1 MVKESKAR
9 ATRQDPVQE
18 SLVSKKDEINR
29 RTSDLID
36 LLDDAKSGL
45 IDSKNVWNGKPAPR
59 IGVTEPHS
67 LKEPIPSE
75 ATDTMS
81 KVVQIIGEAN
91 SIIGDIDSK
100 LTTIDNE
107 QAGYERNRRQ
117 PQPKKMPDSPP
128 PSPSQ
133 EDEGGLDLSAIA
145 SSSVSRF
152 MSHIKA
158 PFQFGDSNKWGR
170 LRLLRAAARVN
181 THLEEMQSFVLSS
194 DDMAIPNAV
203 YKARDLLYIFD
214 NEISEPMLSALRDM
228 PEKPKAPA
236 GDDKPDDKPAD
247 KKKDKTKEEPS
258 EEPSQEPLQDQPDE
272 DPYQEPGGG
281 IIDIGEQVQN
291 ANTEIMVAA
300 RRLDTPELRKEFKE
314 RYSDLVRRVDHILSL
329 LASEPAQAQEAYM
342 SFVPLKDEFVQAIN
356 SATPNQDYNIEVT
369 ANRFTN
375 FLKRKNVQSSSD
387 HMRGLKLKADQSI
400 TSTRGSLDE
409 LMNALQKSHV
419 NPGSLT
425 TYLSKTVSD
434 LKELY
439 KTLFKL
445 GDIHNSK
452 AKVKNYKS
460 KGKDKW
466 PVVSSTD
473 LRGLFKAIKELE
485 GIDMKIE
492 SLQESRG

>member
-9 ATRQDPVQE
+9 ATREDPGQE
-18 SLVSKKDEINR
+18 SLVSKKDEINQ
-29 RTSDLID
+29 RTSKIIELLIET
-36 LLDDAKSGL
+36 
-45 IDSKNVWNGKPAPR
+45 KNSWNGKPAPG
-59 IGVTEPHS
+59 IGVPEPTS
-67 LKEPIPSE
+67 IKEPLPDETTS
-75 ATDTMS
+75 TMDQILQM
-81 KVVQIIGEAN
+81 VQEV
-91 SIIGDIDSK
+91 DSK
-100 LTTIDNE
+100 LKEIDNE
-107 QAGYERNRRQ
+107 QSGYQKSRRQ
-117 PQPKKMPDSPP
+117 PQPKKQPGMQKA
-128 PSPSQ
+128 PSRSEPQ
-133 EDEGGLDLSAIA
+133 DDGGLDLSAIA

-375 FLKRKNVQSSSD
+375 FLKRKNVQYLHPSSD